1 MLQLNLGLI
10 AFGAALA
17 AHKLAQSALFSWCFA
32 LFSLAIAA
40 IIFLQAETR
49 KNAIA
54 RQVDIALCFVLSL
67 FGGVL
72 AWL

>member
-1 MLQLNLGLI
+1 MQLNLGLI

-17 AHKLAQSALFSWCFA
+17 AHKLAESVLLSWCFA
-32 LFSLAIAA
+32 GFSFAVAA
-40 IIFLQAETR
+40 IIFLQAELG

-67 FGGVL
+67 FGGLL